1 MLRIYDQ
8 HTLLLLL
15 LSDYI
20 LKYLLLLS
28 CLRSA
33 KHRVVPTL
41 QRWRADACIGTLS
54 RMLFGCGFT
63 YVDLAN
69 NENGMHYY
77 IFNHPSLCFPVSY
90 LKKKKKQSKTENLPR
105 QALGMTKLDP
115 TGLFFC
121 VGCFRFSYADMYYE
135 S

>member
-90 LKKKKKQSKTENLPR
+90 LKKKKKKAKQNR
-105 QALGMTKLDP
+105 KLAQTSFGHDQVRP
-115 TGLFFC
+115 HRSFFLC
-121 VGCFRFSYADMYYE
+121 RMF
-135 S
+135 